1 MMNIN
6 KRKILIVDDND
17 IFCESVRD
25 ILREENT
32 DVLTANTGK
41 DGLKICQDTKVDV
54 VILDQ
59 KLPDTEGVSLC
70 PSILK
75 QNDQTKIIFVTAYPS
90 FSNAVEAIKVGA
102 HDYLSKPFEMAE
114 LELTVKHAFRTQE
127 LEKTEQIQNYRDHK
141 ESEEIGLISGQGV
154 FDEILIM
161 IDLAAASDAPVLITG
176 ETGTG
181 KNVVAR
187 AIHYKSNL
195 PRKLFLTT
203 NCAAFPES
211 LIEAELFGS
220 EKGAFTGATSLR
232 RGIFELADGGT
243 LVLDEI
249 SSMPIH
255 LQSKLLG
262 VLEEKKIRRVGG
274 ESFKPINVR
283 VIAISNTDLSEAIK
297 EKSFRD
303 DLYYR
308 LSVIHINIPPLRER
322 KRDIPKLCEYFIKL
336 MTKKSDIKLSDEELN
351 KLLEYEWPGNVRE
364 LKNVIERALIIQR
377 GKSFQPSQLLKSN
390 HNLSVPSTNN
400 SEHETNKTP
409 TLETMERNHIEKTL
423 IKYMGNYTQTA
434 KALDISLSTLKRK
447 VKSYNLTHIE
457 K

>member
-1 MMNIN
+1 MKIN
-6 KRKILIVDDND
+6 KRKILVIDDND

-25 ILREENT
+25 ILRDENT

-41 DGLKICQDTKVDV
+41 DGLNICQNTKVDV

-70 PSILK
+70 PSVLK
-75 QNDQTKIIFVTAYPS
+75 ENDQTKIIFVTAYPS

-114 LELTVKHAFRTQE
+114 LELTVKQAFRTQE
-127 LEKTEQIQNYRDHK
+127 LEKTEQIQNYHDHR
-141 ESEEIGLISGQGV
+141 ESEEIGLIAGQGV
-154 FDEILIM
+154 FDEVLKM

-195 PRKLFLTT
+195 PKKLFLTT

-249 SSMPIH
+249 SSMPTH

-283 VIAISNTDLSEAIK
+283 VIAISNTDLAEAIK

-322 KRDIPKLCEYFIKL
+322 KRDIPRLCEYFIKL

-364 LKNVIERALIIQR
+364 LKNVIERALIIQH
-377 GKSFQPSQLLKSN
+377 GKSLQPSQLLKSN
-390 HNLSVPSTNN
+390 HNLPLSAVNN
-400 SEHETNKTP
+400 PEIEANKIM
-409 TLETMERNHIEKTL
+409 TLENMERNHIEKAL

-447 VKSYNLTHIE
+447 VKNYNLTHVG

>member
-1 MMNIN
+1 MMKIN
-6 KRKILIVDDND
+6 KRKILVVDDND

-25 ILREENT
+25 ILRDENT

-75 QNDQTKIIFVTAYPS
+75 ENDQTKIIFVTAYPS

-114 LELTVKHAFRTQE
+114 LELTVKQAFRTQE
-127 LEKTEQIQNYRDHK
+127 LEKTEQIQNYHDHR

-154 FDEILIM
+154 FDEILKM

-195 PRKLFLTT
+195 PKKLFLTT

-211 LIEAELFGS
+211 LIEAELFGYM
-220 EKGAFTGATSLR
+220 KGAFTGATSNSKGL
-232 RGIFELADGGT
+232 FEAAQGGT
-243 LVLDEI
+243 IFLDEI
-249 SSMPIH
+249 GELPLHM
-255 LQSKLLG
+255 QVKLLR
-262 VLEEKKIRRVGG
+262 VLQEKRIRPLGSTKEITVDA
-274 ESFKPINVR
+274 R
-283 VIAISNTDLSEAIK
+283 VIAATNRDLLKMIDEGT
-297 EKSFRD
+297 FRQ

-308 LSVIHINIPPLRER
+308 LAVIPMRIPSLTERREDIATLAINFVER
-322 KRDIPKLCEYFIKL
+322 FSSETGKTISLCKEGIAILESRD
-336 MTKKSDIKLSDEELN
+336 
-351 KLLEYEWPGNVRE
+351 WPGNVRE
-364 LKNVIERALIIQR
+364 LENLMERAVALTASGEVIDTELFREAGPRTRSSSTSEIGEGFNLPEHLNGIEKSLVTDALERSGGNQTKAAALLGIPVHSIRHLI
-377 GKSFQPSQLLKSN
+377 GK
-390 HNLSVPSTNN
+390 HNL
-400 SEHETNKTP
+400 
-409 TLETMERNHIEKTL
+409 
-423 IKYMGNYTQTA
+423 
-434 KALDISLSTLKRK
+434 
-447 VKSYNLTHIE
+447 
-457 K
+457 